1 MAAKSNIVDITV
13 AEAGDATA
21 WMEVPNG
28 IVSITV
34 VGSGTF
40 DVDLETRFEGG
51 TAMAVSDASGAIQ
64 YSDASISTL
73 KEFGGDPGQ
82 EIRLICSAYTSG
94 TPYLRLG
101 YGV

>member
-1 MAAKSNIVDITV
+1 MAAKSNIVDVTV

-21 WMEVPNG
+21 WMAVPNG

-34 VGSGTF
+34 VGTGTF
-40 DVDLETRFEGG
+40 DVDLETRFSGG
-51 TAMAVSDASGAIQ
+51 AAQKLHDASGAIQ

-73 KEFGGDPGQ
+73 MQFGGDPGQ
-82 EIRLICSAYTSG
+82 EIRLVASAYTSG